1 MKKVLDLITPK
12 RSHKQNIR
20 DHAIKRFKERL
31 GITLSFDEYYKICEE
46 AMYIVSVRSSHQD
59 KIKRM
64 KVRGYW
70 CNVVFDTIHQM
81 IITVHPNNIVNTN
94 KAL

>member
-1 MKKVLDLITPK
+1 MIKVLDLITPK

-20 DHAIKRFKERL
+20 DHAINRFKERL
-31 GITLSFDEYYKICEE
+31 GIELSFDEYYKLCSE
-46 AMYIVSVRSSHQD
+46 AMHIVSVRSSYAH

-70 CNVVFDTIHQM
+70 CNVVFDIVHQM

-94 KAL
+94 KFN

>member
-1 MKKVLDLITPK
+1 MTKVLDLITPK
-12 RSHKQNIR
+12 RPHKQNIR

-31 GITLSFDEYYKICEE
+31 GINLSFDEYYKLCEE
-46 AMYIVSVRSSHQD
+46 AMHIVSVMSSYQD

-64 KVRGYW
+64 KIRGYW
-70 CNVVFDTIHQM
+70 CNVVFDTVRQM

-94 KAL
+94 K